1 MKYYP
6 IFLDLR
12 GKKCLVVGGG
22 GVAQRKVEILLEA
35 KAKVTLI
42 SPHVT
47 PGLRELKKKGK
58 VRYLARKYRKGDT
71 KGFFL
76 AYDASADPRV
86 HSLVVKEAL
95 DNHVLINVVD
105 RPKLCNFIAPAVVQ
119 RGNLVIAVSTGGAS
133 PAMAKKVRQRLERI
147 FGREYEKGLRLLSAL
162 RRELMRRSLS
172 ASDRRRIFTELAGSR
187 LLDYIREGKRGTVD
201 RLLSRIAGRGWNLRK
216 LGVRL

>member
-1 MKYYP
+1 MNYYP

-22 GVAQRKVEILLEA
+22 GVARRKAEMLLEA
-35 KAKVTLI
+35 RAKVTLI
-42 SPHVT
+42 SPHLT
-47 PGLRELKKKGK
+47 PSLRELKKRGK

-86 HSLVVKEAL
+86 HRLVVKEAV

-105 RPKLCNFIAPAVVQ
+105 RPKLCDFIAPAVVQ

-133 PAMAKKVRQRLERI
+133 PAMARKVRQRLERI

-172 ASDRRRIFTELAGSR
+172 VSDRRRIFTELAGSR
-187 LLDYIREGKRGTVD
+187 LLDYIREGKKGTVD
-201 RLLSRIAGRGWNLRK
+201 RLLSRIAGKGWNLRK
-216 LGVRL
+216 LRVRL

>member
-1 MKYYP
+1 MNYYP

-22 GVAQRKVEILLEA
+22 EVAQRKVESLLA
-35 KAKVTLI
+35 SKAKVTLV
-42 SPHVT
+42 SPKITPRLRAIVKRRSVT
-47 PGLRELKKKGK
+47 YRP
-58 VRYLARKYRKGDT
+58 RKYRKGDT

-76 AYDASADPRV
+76 AYDASADTRV
-86 HSLVVKEAL
+86 HKLITKEAL
-95 DNHVLINVVD
+95 DNRLLLNVVD

-187 LLDYIREGKRGTVD
+187 LLDYIREGKKGTVD
-201 RLLSRIAGRGWNLRK
+201 RLLSRIAGRGWNLRR
-216 LGVRL
+216 LRVRL